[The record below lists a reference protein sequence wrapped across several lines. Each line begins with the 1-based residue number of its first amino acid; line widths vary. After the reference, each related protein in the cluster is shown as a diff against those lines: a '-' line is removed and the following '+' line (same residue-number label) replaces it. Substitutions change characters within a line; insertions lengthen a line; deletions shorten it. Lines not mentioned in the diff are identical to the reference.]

1 MADLPH
7 TLYAHKGKPR
17 QADVDE
23 ATRLMIEAA
32 ERRRKQQ
39 EYSIQE
45 VFEGKADLD
54 AEQQEQSK

>member
-7 TLYAHKGKPR
+7 TLYNQKKKVK

-32 ERRRKQQ
+32 ERRKR
-39 EYSIQE
+39 EAEGYSIQE
-45 VFEGKADLD
+45 VFEGKADMD
-54 AEQQEQSK
+54 AKEKENN